1 MLWVF
6 VVVTAVLYFLR
17 DYFIFC
23 FGRIIL
29 KLKNLRT
36 KAGIRDGTSLQ
47 ALDRAG
53 RLEFGVSE
61 S

>member
-17 DYFIFC
+17 DYSIFR

-36 KAGIRDGTSLQ
+36 KSGVRDGTSLQ

-53 RLEFGVSE
+53 RLAFGVSE